1 MKDLVEENM
10 GLVISIVNRFNPKN
24 LTEIED
30 YIQGGRIWLW
40 KALEKFCEDRGTK
53 FSPYAWNPI
62 RWEIIKEIRSSMKHK
77 HLPLNL
83 ESDDSIGTYITQ
95 ESFWELVP
103 PTLTAE
109 EKRVIA
115 LRLEGNNFKEISSEL
130 DVNRSSVKRLFNSAI
145 KKIRD
150 NNDE

>member
-1 MKDLVEENM
+1 MDEILEENM

-24 LTEIED
+24 TTERED
-30 YIQGGRIWLW
+30 YIQAGRIGLW
-40 KALEKFCEDRGTK
+40 KAIDKFCEDRGTK

-77 HLPLNL
+77 HRSLNF
-83 ESDDSIGTYITQ
+83 ENEEEAGEYMSS

-103 PTLTAE
+103 SDLTPNE
-109 EKRVIA
+109 REVVR
-115 LRLEGNNFKEISSEL
+115 LRLEGYNFKEVSEEL
-130 DVNRSSVKRLFNSAI
+130 DLNRSAIKKLFNSAI

-150 NNDE
+150 NNER

>member
-1 MKDLVEENM
+1 MDEILEENM

-24 LTEIED
+24 TTERED
-30 YIQGGRIWLW
+30 YIQAGRIGLW
-40 KALEKFCEDRGTK
+40 KAIDKFCADRGTK

-77 HLPLNL
+77 NSSLNF
-83 ESDDSIGTYITQ
+83 ENEEEAGAYMSS

-103 PTLTAE
+103 SDLTPKE
-109 EKRVIA
+109 REVVR
-115 LRLEGNNFKEISSEL
+115 LRLEGYNFKEVSEEL
-130 DVNRSSVKRLFNSAI
+130 DLNRSAIKRLFNSAV

-150 NNDE
+150 NNEQ